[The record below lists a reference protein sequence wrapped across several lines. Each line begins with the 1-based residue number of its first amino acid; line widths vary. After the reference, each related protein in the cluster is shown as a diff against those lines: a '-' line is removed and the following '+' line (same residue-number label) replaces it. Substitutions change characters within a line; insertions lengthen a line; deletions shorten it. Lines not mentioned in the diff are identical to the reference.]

1 MVEVITSADFQ
12 TKVLQAKKGVLVD
25 FYADWCVPCKMLA
38 PVVEAVA
45 EEFGDEL
52 LVGKLNI
59 DENMNIAE
67 NYRVMNIPTLIF
79 FRGGKE
85 VNRAVG
91 GMQKGELREFI
102 RANLR

>member
-12 TKVLQAKKGVLVD
+12 TKVLQAEKGVLVD

-59 DENMNIAE
+59 DENMKIAE

-102 RANLR
+102 RANL

>member
-91 GMQKGELREFI
+91 GMRKEELREFI
-102 RANLR
+102 RANL